1 MLFTLNDA
9 LDFEGREIPVEPGDS
24 VASALY
30 RAGVR
35 VFSRSFKYH
44 RRRGLYCLTGDCP
57 NCMLNVDGDPCVRA
71 CVTAAAPGQRVHRET
86 GWPSADRDALGVLD
100 RMHRLLPVGFY
111 YKTLLR
117 PRWAWPRAEPMV
129 RRVAGRGTITQL
141 EPPANREARHAH
153 PDVVVIGAG
162 VAGLSAALAAAEAG
176 RTVLLCDEGRPGEK
190 VAAGPD
196 RERIDELARAGA
208 ASERITVLEQSPAI
222 GIYEGPLV
230 VINAPDLL
238 HLAHPESVIV
248 ATGAVDEHGVFP
260 GNDLPG
266 VWLARGA
273 ARLAGVHGV
282 LPGRRIVVAGGSS
295 EAEQH
300 AGTLRAAGADVTLA
314 EGRVVEARGGKH
326 LERVV
331 IERGS
336 AREEIDC
343 DALVLALG
351 LVARDGLVLQ
361 AAGLPVVTVGDAAT
375 PGLSLAE
382 AEEQGRRAGRGE
394 PDAQRAEAA
403 LPGAPREGIVCL
415 CEDVGVDEL
424 DQAWQEG
431 FRSTEIVKRY
441 TTATMG
447 PCQGAMCHRHVR
459 AFIASRPGATGPA
472 HGPMTARPP
481 TRGITLM
488 EAAAGVRDEVHQH
501 TALHERHLALDATME
516 PAGAWRRPKH
526 YGDALAEYWAVRKG
540 VSVMDVGTLG
550 KFLVAGPDATAFLER
565 LYPCRVSD
573 LEPGRFR
580 YAVLLGEHG
589 FVIDD
594 GIVCALGDDRW
605 YVTFTSSGAAAME
618 ATLKD
623 WAETF
628 GHDVHIADLTAAWGA
643 INVAGPRSR
652 ELLQRLSCGPAR
664 QRRVPLP
671 PQARADRRGRAVQ
684 RDQAG
689 VRRRAL
695 VRAASPQRPQRRALG
710 RAARGRAR
718 SGHPPAR
725 ARRAAAAAAR
735 EGPHHHRPGHR
746 LRRHA
751 GKAQHELGRAP
762 GEALVRRQARS
773 RARRRARGAAQAR
786 RRVVPLGRAGRGRSA
801 ARRRPPRGPAHLV
814 GLVARARLRRRAR
827 LGRAGERGIP
837 EHVGERGRPRKR
849 GRPRVLRSRGRAT
862 PCLSSSCSQAG
873 PWAASRDP
881 AHSTHWRRAPTCR
894 CASRRPSCSCSARR
908 AALAELAQRLAA
920 LDPHGLTLDLS
931 SAYATWVVRGDDRLE
946 AFARLSAIPL
956 PAPGGFAQGLVAH
969 VPAKVVVREDD
980 LLVTVSSVVSHHLRD
995 RLPAACRDLAE
1006 VAAR

>member
-1 MLFTLNDA
+1 LLFTLNDA
-9 LDFEGREIPVEPGDS
+9 LDFEGQQIPVEPGDS

-57 NCMLNVDGDPCVRA
+57 NCMVNVDGDPCVRA
-71 CVTAAAPGQRVHRET
+71 CVTTAAPGQRVHRET

-129 RRVAGRGTITQL
+129 RRVAGRGTITRL
-141 EPPANREARHAH
+141 EPPANREARNAH
-153 PDVVVIGAG
+153 PDVVVIGGG

-190 VAAGPD
+190 VAPGPD
-196 RERIDELARAGA
+196 RERIDELAAQAA
-208 ASERITVLEQSPAI
+208 ASEQITVLEQSPAI

-230 VINAPDLL
+230 VINAPDVL

-295 EAEQH
+295 EAERH
-300 AGTLRAAGADVTLA
+300 AGTLRAAGADVTVV
-314 EGRVVEARGGKH
+314 EGRIVEARGGRE
-326 LERVV
+326 LQRVV
-331 IERGS
+331 IERGA

-351 LVARDGLVLQ
+351 LVARDGLALQ
-361 AAGLPVVTVGDAAT
+361 AAGLPVATVGDAAT

-382 AEEQGRRAGRGE
+382 AEAQGRRAGRGE
-394 PDAQRAEAA
+394 PEAQRAEAD
-403 LPGAPREGIVCL
+403 LPAAPRDGIVCL

-501 TALHERHLALDATME
+501 TALHERHLALNATME

-550 KFLVAGPDATAFLER
+550 KFIVAGPDATAFLER

-594 GIVCALGDDRW
+594 GIVCALGDGRW

-628 GHDVHIADLTAAWGA
+628 GHEVHIADLTAAWGA

-652 ELLQRLSCGPAR
+652 ELLQRLSSEPLGNEAFPYL
-664 QRRVPLP
+664 RRRELTV
-671 PQARADRRGRAVQ
+671 
-684 RDQAG
+684 AG
-689 VRRRAL
+689 VPCSAIRLGFVGELSYELHHPSDRSAELWDAL
-695 VRAASPQRPQRRALG
+695 LEAGRDLDIRPHGLDALRLLRLEKGHIIIGQDTDFDATPAKLNMSWAVRQEKPWFVG
-710 RAARGRAR
+710 KRGLE
-718 SGHPPAR
+718 
-725 ARRAAAAAAR
+725 RAAAHEAQRKLVAVSFASAAPP
-735 EGPHHHRPGHR
+735 EGAPLRAGGRLVGQLTSSAWSPALECGVALGWVERVDGAFPNNLESEGVQGSVVEHAFYDPEGER
-746 LRRHA
+746 LRA
-751 GKAQHELGRAP
+751 
-762 GEALVRRQARS
+762 
-773 RARRRARGAAQAR
+773 
-786 RRVVPLGRAGRGRSA
+786 
-801 ARRRPPRGPAHLV
+801 
-814 GLVARARLRRRAR
+814 
-827 LGRAGERGIP
+827 
-837 EHVGERGRPRKR
+837 
-849 GRPRVLRSRGRAT
+849 
-862 PCLSSSCSQAG
+862 
-873 PWAASRDP
+873 
-881 AHSTHWRRAPTCR
+881 
-894 CASRRPSCSCSARR
+894 
-908 AALAELAQRLAA
+908 
-920 LDPHGLTLDLS
+920 
-931 SAYATWVVRGDDRLE
+931 
-946 AFARLSAIPL
+946 
-956 PAPGGFAQGLVAH
+956 
-969 VPAKVVVREDD
+969 
-980 LLVTVSSVVSHHLRD
+980 
-995 RLPAACRDLAE
+995 
-1006 VAAR
+1006 